1 MTQNEASVSVRA
13 LTRIEHDRQ
22 THEPDTD
29 TAVFPMPLKLAEKMR
44 DMGVVAIITAEV
56 DTAAL
61 LGAALTEAGAT
72 VVDSTTSDTEQGVT
86 FADAVQQLD
95 REAALQAQVAEL
107 QAQVLTL
114 TNQVE
119 SLGGEL
125 AAAHEDLA
133 ELRNTAATDTVS
145 QTGGDSLAGGDAPGN
160 DTLAGGGDLT
170 AGNDSVAAGGDS
182 ATSNDAV
189 AAGTKSKSTKAK
201 A

>member
-1 MTQNEASVSVRA
+1 MTQNEASVSVRT

-29 TAVFPMPLKLAEKMR
+29 TAVFPMPLKLAKKMR

-86 FADAVQQLD
+86 FADAVQQLE
-95 REAALQAQVAEL
+95 REAAL

-145 QTGGDSLAGGDAPGN
+145 KTGGDSLAGGDAPGN